1 MRKIKTTI
9 TKKAELIYFLA
20 FFCGILLAN
29 MLGSEQLKQYSIF
42 NEYFLKQLSYVSV
55 NYNDLF
61 FYIAEN
67 RGIIFCLL
75 FLFGITKFGMPVH
88 FLYIIWNGFSF
99 GIAMVSLIVNFG
111 FKGILVLC
119 VFLFPQYLF
128 YIPLY
133 FMLFYF
139 SCHWADTRKNE
150 KYRKP
155 LFSKTVLAVCFLGSL
170 ILLFFI
176 GIMTES
182 YLNPYLIKKIIKIL

>member
-9 TKKAELIYFLA
+9 IKKAEIIYFMA

-29 MLGSEQLKQYSIF
+29 LLGIEQLKQYSIF
-42 NEYFLKQLSYVSV
+42 NEYFLNQLSYVSV
-55 NYNDLF
+55 NYNDLL

-67 RGIIFCLL
+67 RGIMFVLL
-75 FLFGITKFGMPVH
+75 LVFSVTKFGIPVH

-99 GIAMVSLIVNFG
+99 GIAMVSVIVNFG

-119 VFLFPQYLF
+119 AFLLPQYLF
-128 YIPLY
+128 YILTY
-133 FMLFYF
+133 IMLFYF
-139 SCHWADTRKNE
+139 SWQWTDIVKNE
-150 KYRKP
+150 KYRQP
-155 LFSKTVLAVCFLGSL
+155 LFSKKIWAVCFFIVM

-182 YLNPYLIKKIIKIL
+182 YLNPYIIKKIIKII

>member
-9 TKKAELIYFLA
+9 IKKAEIIYFLA

-55 NYNDLF
+55 NYNDLL

-67 RGIIFCLL
+67 RGIIFFLL
-75 FLFGITKFGMPVH
+75 FLFSITKFGMPIH

-150 KYRKP
+150 KYRQP
-155 LFSKTVLAVCFLGSL
+155 LFSKTVWAVCFFGSL
-170 ILLFFI
+170 LLLLFI

>member
-9 TKKAELIYFLA
+9 IKKAEIIYFLA